1 MQSCIVQ
8 TANKL
13 PFNPVCANFN
23 SLSYLSDF
31 FTSTDRWL
39 FFPDTNFEQR
49 ISITW
54 RQSIYYSFLLLTIFK
69 EIFCKTLRR
78 WSRHPW
84 LCNYKED
91 PKEMVFSYFLEDGL
105 LRGEKNKVWCSPR
118 LKRCFCTGGYQLHR
132 SQELLHKENWG
143 FSGSNFWIS
152 RGSQWLKVTNRALL
166 LRNSVL

>member
-13 PFNPVCANFN
+13 PFNPVCANFK

-91 PKEMVFSYFLEDGL
+91 
-105 LRGEKNKVWCSPR
+105 KVWCSPR

-143 FSGSNFWIS
+143 FSGSYFWIS